1 MYGPYCINNKKILA
15 EYKQRQVIHLQQ
27 VKMSVSQQIIE
38 HRFTLK
44 IYLKSQEKT
53 YPNIIYTKI
62 INASINEPI
71 VS

>member
-27 VKMSVSQQIIE
+27 VKMSVSQLIIE
-38 HRFTLK
+38 HRFTVK

-53 YPNIIYTKI
+53 YLNI
-62 INASINEPI
+62 
-71 VS
+71 